1 MPKLFLG
8 EWDTNANGEGPA
20 FWRDANESMPN
31 AWTALTITSAFV
43 TANTT
48 KLVGTGT
55 SFTTE
60 VQVGDVISLANLTTL
75 SETLGDAAIVTNV
88 ASDTLITL
96 DRTFP
101 ATKLLSTLYVPTFRP
116 AILNDAIAADISRP
130 T

>member
-1 MPKLFLG
+1 
-8 EWDTNANGEGPA
+8 
-20 FWRDANESMPN
+20 MPN
-31 AWTALTITSAFV
+31 AWTALTVSSAFV

-75 SETLGDAAIVTNV
+75 TETLGDAAIVTNV
-88 ASDTLITL
+88 ASDTLLTI
-96 DRTFP
+96 DRSFP
-101 ATKLLSTLYVPTFRP
+101 ATKLLANLYIPTFRP